1 MRVRFAP
8 TAPGARTATLRLPS
22 NGFGPVPE
30 VALSGVGTAPRISSV
45 PLTMGNLRVG
55 QTATKLFT
63 ITNSGDASLHITDL
77 KLAGDADFSAG
88 VGTCNR
94 AVASGS
100 SCRISITFAAHA
112 PTGAK
117 STMLTFVSDAVDAPQ
132 PEVTGTATAS
142 EITSSASVLDM
153 RTVKIGLAVTKG
165 FLVTNTGTAP
175 LNIGAVN
182 LAGASDFTA
191 TRGTCTHPIAP
202 GGTCRI
208 SVTFTPTAPG
218 GARSAT
224 LSFVSDALSSPV
236 LPVIGRA
243 AP

>member
-1 MRVRFAP
+1 V
-8 TAPGARTATLRLPS
+8 
-22 NGFGPVPE
+22 
-30 VALSGVGTAPRISSV
+30 
-45 PLTMGNLRVG
+45 
-55 QTATKLFT
+55 TKLFT
-63 ITNSGDASLHITDL
+63 VTNSGDASLHVTDV

-94 AVASGS
+94 AVAPGL

-112 PTGAK
+112 PTGPKNA
-117 STMLTFVSDAVDAPQ
+117 MLTFVSDALDAPQ

-142 EITSSASVLDM
+142 EITSSASVLDL
-153 RTVKIGLAVTKG
+153 RTVKIGLAVTRT
-165 FLVTNTGTAP
+165 FPITNAGTAP
-175 LNIGAVN
+175 LNIGTVN
-182 LAGASDFTA
+182 LAGAGDFTA
-191 TRGTCTHPIAP
+191 TRGTCTHAIAP

-224 LSFVSDALSSPV
+224 LSFVSDAPSSPV

>member
-1 MRVRFAP
+1 VQ
-8 TAPGARTATLRLPS
+8 L
-22 NGFGPVPE
+22 
-30 VALSGVGTAPRISSV
+30 
-45 PLTMGNLRVG
+45 
-55 QTATKLFT
+55 
-63 ITNSGDASLHITDL
+63 AST
-77 KLAGDADFSAG
+77 ADFSAAL
-88 VGTCNR
+88 GTCNR
-94 AVASGS
+94 AVAAGS

-112 PTGAK
+112 PTGPT

-132 PEVTGTATAS
+132 PDVTGTATAS

-153 RTVKIGLAVTKG
+153 RTVKIGLAVTRT
-165 FLVTNTGTAP
+165 FPITNTGTAP

-208 SVTFTPTAPG
+208 SVTFTPTGPG

-224 LSFVSDALSSPV
+224 LSFVSDAPSWPV
-236 LPVIGRA
+236 LSVIGKA